1 MTGAFPA
8 LHLALSLA
16 IVIWDVILAGRIAQ
30 LRHASRPFAAI
41 TGICGLMLL
50 PALLLRMAT
59 ATYLTSRAVVA
70 VDWIWPV
77 IVIFFAVQAVYA
89 LARRLVNP
97 LWGIPIVVYDLF
109 LAVIEIVRFGVAHG
123 SGAANAAAAVLMMQS
138 TSLAVLTGSSIA
150 VTTPFF
156 FFVPMISPAFPA
168 LRRATAAFRGL
179 VATCALVWVV
189 FFLAFGVRGA
199 ASATKALAQRTD
211 DRLRERPKGDFRVGL
226 KVFPELGPKLTA
238 STKLTPGAMKNDL
251 DLITRSGVRA
261 IEVVI
266 DPGADKTWLD
276 SLARAISQVDD
287 SMTVIAAI
295 GYTGKII
302 PELRSA
308 PFDESARYATIQK
321 VMAEIKPDI
330 LLPAEDPMAVGARV
344 AGSMSVD
351 RWKAYYTEAARQ
363 AKAIDPHVR
372 IGYSVSSF
380 GIADSIMYDWAAR
393 KGSPVDIVGFSF
405 FPEKLG
411 IRDIVEAFEP
421 AADRWMK
428 TLPPQKDH
436 WVFAT
441 GGFPLNTGERTQDR
455 IIWNV
460 LSWATDHPAIKGAI
474 VYEGSDYAQARGLRA
489 PNGRLRRAFEAIVN
503 AVRQLRESATG

>member
-41 TGICGLMLL
+41 SGICGLLLL

-59 ATYLTSRAVVA
+59 ATYLTGRAVVA

-77 IVIFFAVQAVYA
+77 IVLFFAVQAVYA
-89 LARRLVNP
+89 IARRLVNP

-109 LAVIEIVRFGVAHG
+109 LAVMEVVRFGVAHG
-123 SGAANAAAAVLMMQS
+123 SASAGAAAAVLMMQS
-138 TSLAVLTGSSIA
+138 TTLAVLTGSSIA

-168 LRRATAAFRGL
+168 LRRTTAAFRGL

-189 FFLAFGVRGA
+189 FLLAFGVRGA
-199 ASATKALAQRTD
+199 ASATNALAERSD

-226 KVFPELGPKLTA
+226 KVFPELGPKITA
-238 STKLTPGAMKNDL
+238 STKLAPGALKNDVE
-251 DLITRSGVRA
+251 LITGSGVRA
-261 IEVVI
+261 IELVV
-266 DPGADKTWLD
+266 DPGADTVSLD
-276 SLARAISQVDD
+276 SLARVLSQVDD
-287 SMTVIAAI
+287 SVTVIVAI

-308 PFDESARYATIQK
+308 PFDENARLATIQK
-321 VMAEIKPDI
+321 VVAHLRPSI
-330 LLPAEDPMAVGARV
+330 LLPAEDPMAVGTRV
-344 AGSMSVD
+344 VGSMSVD
-351 RWKAYYTEAARQ
+351 RWKSYYTAAARQ
-363 AKAIDPHVR
+363 AKAVDPHVR
-372 IGYSVSSF
+372 IGYSVSSY
-380 GIADSIMYDWAAR
+380 GIADSLLYDWAAR
-393 KGSPVDIVGFSF
+393 KGSPVDVVGFSF

-436 WVFAT
+436 WVFAA
-441 GGFPLNTGERTQDR
+441 GGFPLNTGERMQER

-460 LSWATDHPAIKGAI
+460 LSWATDHPAIKGAV
-474 VYEGSDYAQARGLRA
+474 VYEASDYAQARGLRA
-489 PNGRLRRAFEAIVN
+489 PNGRLRRAYQALVN